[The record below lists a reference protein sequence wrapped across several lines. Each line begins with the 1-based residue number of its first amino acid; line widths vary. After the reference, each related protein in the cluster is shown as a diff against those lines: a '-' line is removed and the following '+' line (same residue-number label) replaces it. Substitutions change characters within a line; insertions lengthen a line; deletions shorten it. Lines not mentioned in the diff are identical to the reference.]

1 MEFTNKR
8 KRSPEEEEDHR
19 HLVVIGITSCI
30 STRMLCTANELVVAP
45 LLDAC
50 SYTFKDGSTIDATA
64 LEDGQSN
71 SIVITKVINAEDI
84 RPFVTHCR
92 GNISINDHENV
103 PKTSQLFINHYN
115 SRGHNLNLPRRKQVH
130 SLQGRVVGF
139 INLLTNESTQTVTE
153 EVEL

>member
-1 MEFTNKR
+1 MDNNKR
-8 KRSPEEEEDHR
+8 KRYTEEEDQR
-19 HLVVIGITSCI
+19 LVVIGITSCI

-50 SYTFKDGSTIDATA
+50 SYTFKDGSTINATA
-64 LEDGQSN
+64 LEDGHSSS
-71 SIVITKVINAEDI
+71 SIVITKVINPEDI

-92 GNISINDHENV
+92 GNVKINDHEKV

-115 SRGHNLNLPRRKQVH
+115 SREHNPNLPLRKQVH

-139 INLLTNESTQTVTE
+139 INLFTNESTQSVME
-153 EVEL
+153 EVDL